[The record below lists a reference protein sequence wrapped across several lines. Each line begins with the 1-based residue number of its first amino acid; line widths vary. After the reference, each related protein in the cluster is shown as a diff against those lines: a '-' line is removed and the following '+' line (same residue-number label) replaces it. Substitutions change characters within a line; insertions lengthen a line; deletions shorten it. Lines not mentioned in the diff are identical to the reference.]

1 MGRAAS
7 FSKEWHIDTRICIS
21 STVAKREKGGGA
33 ERGLMSLR
41 TTTEVQLVISLFPY
55 LFYDRKGTEGPCV
68 FASLLVFLAYA
79 PVHKSVS

>member
-1 MGRAAS
+1 MYFHDRSQAR
-7 FSKEWHIDTRICIS
+7 K
-21 STVAKREKGGGA
+21 KGGA
-33 ERGLMSLR
+33 ERGLMSPR
-41 TTTEVQLVISLFPY
+41 TTTEVQLVISFFPY

>member
-21 STVAKREKGGGA
+21 TTVAKREKGGV
-33 ERGLMSLR
+33 GLMSPR
-41 TTTEVQLVISLFPY
+41 TTAEVQLVISLFPY